1 MNEIDLHKLSEEEL
15 EELLI
20 NSTDSS
26 NINDII
32 DIFNLNMKK
41 KDIVRAN
48 ALSGI
53 QDKISEQIQQRIDNR
68 ADEFSNKDLLD
79 YFKTVQEF
87 ISKSVNNPDTV
98 KVPTIQINQQNNVSL
113 PGALNKDSRDRVLEA
128 VQSIIKNYS
137 SEAVDLADL
146 PEQPREDTN

>member
-1 MNEIDLHKLSEEEL
+1 MNEIDLHKLSKKEL

-26 NINDII
+26 SINDII

-41 KDIVRAN
+41 KDVVRAN
-48 ALSGI
+48 ALSEL

-79 YFKTVQEF
+79 YFKTVQDF
-87 ISKSVNNPDTV
+87 ISKSVNNTDAV
-98 KVPTIQINQQNNVSL
+98 KVPTIQINQQNNVAL
-113 PGALNKDSRDRVLEA
+113 PDALDKDSRDRVLEA

-137 SEAVDLADL
+137 SGAVDLVDA
-146 PEQPREDTN
+146 PEQTEEDVN